1 MNAIY
6 ARQSIDKKDSLSI
19 EGQIELCRKFAGKDA
34 EVFEDKGYSGKTIK
48 RPAFTELI
56 RSVELGSVK
65 KIFVYRLDRF
75 SRSIADFSR
84 LWELLEKHGVE
95 FQSVTEQ
102 FDTSSPIGRAMLN
115 IVLVFAQLERETTA
129 ERVKDN
135 YRHRFRLG
143 VWTGGP
149 APYGF
154 DLVKIT
160 GDGRQV
166 SSLVPNP
173 ERSRIVQSIFE
184 AYAKPETSLRGIAKA
199 LTERGVHGPKR
210 EMWDNVTLSRILH
223 SPVYVKATP
232 DIYWYY
238 LAKGL
243 KTELPVE
250 AFDGVHACNLIGKR
264 DRAKNKYNALPD
276 QLLTVANH
284 EGLIDAKLWLAVQ
297 EKLERNSQ
305 INRANAGKYS
315 FLTGLLKCAKCG
327 YALKIAG
334 SDGSLHLLCS
344 GRSNFSVC
352 DASIQVDIRELED
365 YIAGQ
370 ISEILQESP
379 PTEIIPEPS
388 ELSAEVLL
396 IEQKIERLVG
406 ALAECSDVSAQYIS
420 KQIEV
425 LHKQREELL
434 KRAQHEPPDVK
445 HLDFDALSFEEKKLI
460 AKEFI
465 ERIEISGNNVNII
478 WKI

>member
-1 MNAIY
+1 M
-6 ARQSIDKKDSLSI
+6 
-19 EGQIELCRKFAGKDA
+19 
-34 EVFEDKGYSGKTIK
+34 
-48 RPAFTELI
+48 P
-56 RSVELGSVK
+56 
-65 KIFVYRLDRF
+65 
-75 SRSIADFSR
+75 
-84 LWELLEKHGVE
+84 
-95 FQSVTEQ
+95 
-102 FDTSSPIGRAMLN
+102 
-115 IVLVFAQLERETTA
+115 
-129 ERVKDN
+129 
-135 YRHRFRLG
+135 
-143 VWTGGP
+143 
-149 APYGF
+149 
-154 DLVKIT
+154 DL
-160 GDGRQV
+160 
-166 SSLVPNP
+166 
-173 ERSRIVQSIFE
+173 
-184 AYAKPETSLRGIAKA
+184 
-199 LTERGVHGPKR
+199 
-210 EMWDNVTLSRILH
+210 
-223 SPVYVKATP
+223 
-232 DIYWYY
+232 
-238 LAKGL
+238 
-243 KTELPVE
+243 
-250 AFDGVHACNLIGKR
+250 
-264 DRAKNKYNALPD
+264 
-276 QLLTVANH
+276 LLTVANH
-284 EGLIDAKLWLAVQ
+284 EGLIDAQLWLAVQ

-406 ALAECSDVSAQYIS
+406 VLAECSDVSAQYIS

>member
-1 MNAIY
+1 M
-6 ARQSIDKKDSLSI
+6 
-19 EGQIELCRKFAGKDA
+19 
-34 EVFEDKGYSGKTIK
+34 
-48 RPAFTELI
+48 
-56 RSVELGSVK
+56 
-65 KIFVYRLDRF
+65 
-75 SRSIADFSR
+75 
-84 LWELLEKHGVE
+84 
-95 FQSVTEQ
+95 
-102 FDTSSPIGRAMLN
+102 
-115 IVLVFAQLERETTA
+115 
-129 ERVKDN
+129 
-135 YRHRFRLG
+135 
-143 VWTGGP
+143 
-149 APYGF
+149 
-154 DLVKIT
+154 
-160 GDGRQV
+160 
-166 SSLVPNP
+166 
-173 ERSRIVQSIFE
+173 QSIFE
-184 AYAKPETSLRGIAKA
+184 AYAKPETSLRGIAKT

-210 EMWDNVTLSRILH
+210 EIWDNVTLSRILH

-232 DIYWYY
+232 DIYWFY
-238 LAKGL
+238 LAKGM

-284 EGLIDAKLWLAVQ
+284 EGLIDAELWLAVQ

-352 DASIQVDIRELED
+352 DASVQVDIRELED

-396 IEQKIERLVG
+396 IEQKIDRLVS

-434 KRAQHEPPDVK
+434 KRSQHETPAVK

-460 AKEFI
+460 VKEFI
-465 ERIEISGNNVNII
+465 ERIEISGKNVNII